1 MRRSRPRL
9 HGRKF
14 SKMSSMTDREK
25 AGLRGPVVVCETE
38 GRSIFPESKA
48 TYATR
53 ESFHMDGR
61 RREMTRSGDD
71 HWTQRWLYGDGGRPR
86 EEIFDGAIA
95 FRRIFIYDLKGRRE
109 QVRVHDGDGE
119 RLEEFCLFNEDGTRL
134 HTFYPRMKRVDG
146 VMEDSRLHMSVDAVR
161 ITTLQDSRGNPL
173 EKVLY
178 NADDRPIQR
187 VLFLYDDTGR
197 LMEEGEAYDDNG
209 IRDDFRNVFRYDA
222 QGRCIEREMHC
233 PFGSERQTTTY
244 NEYGDVSETR
254 RIPLTTDFDLLPQD
268 SWARYFTYEYD
279 DPGNWITCHEEL
291 RGLDTG
297 KTTYREEKHRR
308 VDYGKPI

>member
-1 MRRSRPRL
+1 MASWKIGGCTCP
-9 HGRKF
+9 
-14 SKMSSMTDREK
+14 SMLSALQRCRTVE
-25 AGLRGPVVVCETE
+25 
-38 GRSIFPESKA
+38 A
-48 TYATR
+48 T
-53 ESFHMDGR
+53 
-61 RREMTRSGDD
+61 
-71 HWTQRWLYGDGGRPR
+71 
-86 EEIFDGAIA
+86 
-95 FRRIFIYDLKGRRE
+95 
-109 QVRVHDGDGE
+109 
-119 RLEEFCLFNEDGTRL
+119 
-134 HTFYPRMKRVDG
+134 
-146 VMEDSRLHMSVDAVR
+146 
-161 ITTLQDSRGNPL
+161 L

-187 VLFLYDDTGR
+187 VLFIYDDSGR

-291 RGLDTG
+291 RVLDTG
-297 KTTYREEKHRR
+297 KTTYREEKHDPASIRR
-308 VDYGKPI
+308 TPVQAAIRSHSTATGVL